1 MKFLR
6 NILDELH
13 PQFIEGG
20 KYEKLYPLY
29 EALDTFAFTPGEVS
43 TGSTHVRDSMDMKR
57 LMVTVVISLIPVT
70 LMGIWNAGYQAITV
84 LAEQNVGSW
93 ADVDG
98 WRAAVMNAVGLSL
111 DPSSLANNL
120 IYGALFFLPIYAI
133 TMFVGGHIELIF
145 AIIRKHEINEG
156 FLVTGLLFPLT
167 LPATTP
173 LWQVAVGIAFGVFFA
188 KEVFG
193 GTGKN
198 FLNVALTSR
207 AFLYFAYPANLSGDA
222 IWVAVDGHTAATS
235 LGLAAA
241 EGINAINWTLSEAF
255 YGIIPG
261 SIGETSVLCA
271 LIGAFILIVTGTG
284 SWRIMIS
291 VVVGAVATVLL
302 LNSVESTTNPMFDMS
317 IAWHLCL
324 GGFAF
329 GTVFMATD
337 PVSAAMTNTGKFFY
351 GALIGIMTILIRVV
365 NPAYPEGIMLAIL
378 FSNLFAPLIDY
389 AVVQSNITR
398 RLKRSAS

>member
-6 NILDELH
+6 NILDDLH
-13 PQFIEGG
+13 PQFTDGG

-43 TGSTHVRDSMDMKR
+43 TGGTHVRDSMDMKR
-57 LMVTVVISLIPVT
+57 LMVTVVIALIPVT
-70 LMGIWNAGYQAITV
+70 LMGIWNAGYQAILA
-84 LAEQNVGSW
+84 LAEQNISSW
-93 ADVDG
+93 ADVSG
-98 WRAAVMNAVGLSL
+98 WRAAIMNAAGFSL
-111 DPSSLANNL
+111 DSSSIASNF
-120 IYGALFFLPIYAI
+120 IYGALFFLPIYAV
-133 TMFVGGHIELIF
+133 TMFVGGHIEVIF

-156 FLVTGLLFPLT
+156 FLVSGLLFPLT

-173 LWQVAVGIAFGVFFA
+173 LWQVAIGIAFGVFFA

-222 IWVAVDGHTAATS
+222 IWVAVDGYTAATS
-235 LGLAAA
+235 LGIAAA
-241 EGINAINWTLSEAF
+241 EGHNAIMWSLTQAF
-255 YGIIPG
+255 YGMIPG

-271 LIGAFILIVTGTG
+271 LIGAFILILTGTG
-284 SWRIMIS
+284 SWRIMMS
-291 VVVGAVATVLL
+291 VVVGAVATVFLF
-302 LNSVESTTNPMFDMS
+302 NSIGSNSNPMFAMP
-317 IAWHLCL
+317 IEWHLCL

-337 PVSAAMTNTGKFFY
+337 PVSATMTNTGKFVY
-351 GALIGIMTILIRVV
+351 GALIGIMTILIRVA

-378 FSNLFAPLIDY
+378 FANLFAPLIDY
-389 AVVQSNITR
+389 VVVDSNIKR
-398 RLKRSAS
+398 RLRRSAS

>member
-6 NILDELH
+6 NILDDLH
-13 PQFIEGG
+13 PQFTDGG

-43 TGSTHVRDSMDMKR
+43 TGGTHVRDGMDMKR
-57 LMVTVVISLIPVT
+57 LMVTVVIALIPVT
-70 LMGIWNAGYQAITV
+70 LMGIWNAGYQAV
-84 LAEQNVGSW
+84 LALAEQNISSW
-93 ADVDG
+93 ADVSG
-98 WRAAVMNAVGLSL
+98 WRAVIMNAAGFSL
-111 DPSSLANNL
+111 DSSSIASNF
-120 IYGALFFLPIYAI
+120 IYGALFFLPIYAV
-133 TMFVGGHIELIF
+133 TMFVGGHIEVIF

-156 FLVTGLLFPLT
+156 FLVSGLLFPLT

-173 LWQVAVGIAFGVFFA
+173 LWQVAIGIAFGVFFA

-222 IWVAVDGHTAATS
+222 IWVAVDGYTAATS
-235 LGLAAA
+235 LGIAAA
-241 EGINAINWTLSEAF
+241 EGHNAIMWSLTQAF
-255 YGIIPG
+255 YGMIPG

-271 LIGAFILIVTGTG
+271 LIGAFILILTGTG
-284 SWRIMIS
+284 SWRIMMS
-291 VVVGAVATVLL
+291 VVVGAVATVFLF
-302 LNSVESTTNPMFDMS
+302 NSIGSSTNLMFTMP
-317 IAWHLCL
+317 IEWHLCL

-337 PVSAAMTNTGKFFY
+337 PVSATMTNTGKFVY
-351 GALIGIMTILIRVV
+351 GALIGIMTILIRVA

-378 FSNLFAPLIDY
+378 FANLFAPLIDY
-389 AVVQSNITR
+389 VVVDSNIKR
-398 RLKRSAS
+398 RLRRNAS